1 MHLRMLVGKAE
12 KSSELKRDLA
22 SDCVSSAAMKKKKK
36 KKGTPE
42 CYDVIWGLAVF
53 VKPPAIGAY
62 VAGLSS
68 FPLTRS
74 SRPTNQSE
82 RCHEFYRTTLSSN
95 RTYHFH
101 SR

>member
-1 MHLRMLVGKAE
+1 MRNAPAHAGGESR
-12 KSSELKRDLA
+12 KSSELKRDLT
-22 SDCVSSAAMKKKKK
+22 SDCVSSAAIEKK

-74 SRPTNQSE
+74 SRPTNQSG
-82 RCHEFYRTTLSSN
+82 RCHEFYRTTLCLN

-101 SR
+101 SW